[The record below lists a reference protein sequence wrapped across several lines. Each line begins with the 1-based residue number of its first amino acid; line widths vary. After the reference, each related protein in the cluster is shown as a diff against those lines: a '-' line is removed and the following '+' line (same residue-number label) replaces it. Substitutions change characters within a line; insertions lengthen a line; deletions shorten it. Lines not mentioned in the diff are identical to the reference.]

1 MNVEIIREALT
12 LARAVIWES
21 VTMHPEFDEITNSED
36 AGDVEALELAE
47 ELSGHYGDCE
57 ALVAVQNALHE
68 LAAPKEQQGEA
79 KSEAS
84 EAKP

>member
-21 VTMHPEFDEITNSED
+21 VTMLPEFNQITDSDD

-47 ELSGHYGDCE
+47 ELSGTYADCE
-57 ALVAVQNALHE
+57 ALMAVQNALHE

-79 KSEAS
+79 GR
-84 EAKP
+84 